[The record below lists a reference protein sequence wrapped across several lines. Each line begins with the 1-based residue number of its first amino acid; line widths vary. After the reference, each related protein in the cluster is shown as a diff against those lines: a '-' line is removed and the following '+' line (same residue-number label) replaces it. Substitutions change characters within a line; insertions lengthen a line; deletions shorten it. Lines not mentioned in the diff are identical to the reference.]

1 MGAGK
6 AEKGENTPLTSSD
19 KAIDDL
25 TLASPKV
32 RPPIPAGTVRVKTF
46 QPSIGFWMR
55 LYLRLEAVGLSL
67 AANWREDCEHRNA
80 RFLWCALA
88 MAFGAASYYSLPDEP
103 SLMILLGL
111 VAVSVSWVW
120 RRARKGAVDFLLLLV
135 VSAGIGLSVASYQ
148 GQFSSTP
155 VLTRAFSSPV
165 TGVIDHIDYRQKN
178 GRKDERWTLRVEAI
192 DRIGSDPKPERLLL
206 VRKALGARFDAGER
220 VKLWAR
226 MQPLQRPAFP
236 GAFDYARYL
245 WARSIGGQGYMGR
258 EIERLPKMHVS
269 GLSGL
274 WAEAKHRIE
283 SLRNSIAEQI
293 AARMKGEAG
302 GLAIALAVGKRD
314 YLSNDVKDALRQSG
328 LAHILAISGLHMAL
342 VAMSIFWGARALFAL
357 VPSLA
362 LSYPIKQ
369 WAAGIA
375 LLCAFGYLV
384 LSGNSVA
391 TIRAF
396 LMTAIILLAILLGRP
411 ALTLHNLALALIVVI
426 VVQPYSLVEAGM
438 QMSFGATAALIA
450 SYDRLRTVRIRL
462 GVKQEATDTHHHPK
476 GLGRM
481 RIFVRTALRWVGGIG
496 ATSLIAGLAVL
507 PFSIAHFQQMA
518 PLGLLA
524 NLMVMPI
531 VTLVVMPLGLVSI
544 LLVPIGLQSLTLPLV
559 AWGLEQVIASARWI
573 VEQSDDRLLVVSG
586 QGMVLS
592 MIVLALAAYA
602 IHRRG
607 LALLGIVPI
616 VAALLVWQ
624 MTRPADLW
632 ISDNGARV
640 AYRGTDQRWHL
651 LGSSRIT
658 IDYASLLHFDG
669 DARLLKAARSHKA
682 GKGVEKRTPVGRIA
696 QPVGGSKENARDT
709 RSDWQLLSGCDKAA
723 CFARDL
729 ARRDG
734 HKTGLSIGL
743 VRKASAFDE
752 VCADRDIVVSKL
764 PIPASCTKP
773 RYRIGPDTLQKGG
786 ARFIWF
792 DRIAKPVGIEGGI
805 KSGKDGQREERT
817 DEKQGVAEQPM
828 PKPSTPGASIKDAP
842 IVQKTRADQ
851 IKDISSGESW
861 MLREVAAFIVGR
873 RPWR

>member
-6 AEKGENTPLTSSD
+6 AEKGENAPLTSSD
-19 KAIDDL
+19 KAIGVL
-25 TLASPKV
+25 TLASPKEKL
-32 RPPIPAGTVRVKTF
+32 PISVGKVRVTSF
-46 QPSIGFWMR
+46 QPSVGFWTR
-55 LYLRLEAVGLSL
+55 LYLRLEAVGLLL
-67 AANWREDCEHRNA
+67 AANWREDCERRNA

-103 SLMILLGL
+103 SLMILLGF

-120 RRARKGAVDFLLLLV
+120 RRARKGAMDLLLLLV
-135 VSAGIGLSVASYQ
+135 VSAGIGLSVATYQ

-155 VLTRAFSSPV
+155 VLTRAFSSSV
-165 TGVIDHIDYRQKN
+165 TGVVDHIDFRQKN

-192 DRIGSDPKPERLLL
+192 DRIGSDPQPERLLL
-206 VRKALGARFDAGER
+206 VRKALGTRFNAGDR

-226 MQPLQRPAFP
+226 LQPLQRPAFP

-258 EIERLPKMHVS
+258 DIERLPKVDVS

-274 WAEAKHRIE
+274 WAEARHRIE
-283 SLRNSIAEQI
+283 TLRNAIAEQI

-314 YLSNDVKDALRQSG
+314 YLSNEVKDALRQSG

-369 WAAGIA
+369 WSAGIA

-450 SYDRLRTVRIRL
+450 SYDRLRAIRIHL
-462 GVKQEATDTHHHPK
+462 GVKQEASDMHHHPK
-476 GLGRM
+476 AAGRM
-481 RIFVRTALRWVGGIG
+481 MAFARTALRWVGGIG
-496 ATSLIAGLAVL
+496 ATSLIAGIAVL

-559 AWGLEQVIASARWI
+559 AWGLEQVIATARWI
-573 VEQSDDRLLVVSG
+573 VAQSDDRLLVVSG

-592 MIVLALAAYA
+592 LIVLALAAYA

-607 LALLGIVPI
+607 LALLAFVPV
-616 VAALLVWQ
+616 VAAL
-624 MTRPADLW
+624 
-632 ISDNGARV
+632 
-640 AYRGTDQRWHL
+640 
-651 LGSSRIT
+651 
-658 IDYASLLHFDG
+658 
-669 DARLLKAARSHKA
+669 
-682 GKGVEKRTPVGRIA
+682 
-696 QPVGGSKENARDT
+696 
-709 RSDWQLLSGCDKAA
+709 
-723 CFARDL
+723 
-729 ARRDG
+729 
-734 HKTGLSIGL
+734 
-743 VRKASAFDE
+743 
-752 VCADRDIVVSKL
+752 VV
-764 PIPASCTKP
+764 
-773 RYRIGPDTLQKGG
+773 
-786 ARFIWF
+786 
-792 DRIAKPVGIEGGI
+792 
-805 KSGKDGQREERT
+805 
-817 DEKQGVAEQPM
+817 
-828 PKPSTPGASIKDAP
+828 
-842 IVQKTRADQ
+842 
-851 IKDISSGESW
+851 
-861 MLREVAAFIVGR
+861 
-873 RPWR
+873 